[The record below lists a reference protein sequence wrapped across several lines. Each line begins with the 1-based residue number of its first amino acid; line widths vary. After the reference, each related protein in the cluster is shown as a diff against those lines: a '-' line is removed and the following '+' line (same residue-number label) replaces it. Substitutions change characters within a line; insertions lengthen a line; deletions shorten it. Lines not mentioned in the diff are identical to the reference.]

1 MKMDSNSYKGN
12 ARWVAAERGPRTAG
26 GDPVNPEPG
35 VGTTAQNKT
44 DRRRDAAPASRSWR
58 LRRLA
63 LGLVAV
69 GLAATGCSTD
79 GSGEDPGET
88 SASETSA
95 SETSASSTP
104 ASETPASPGT
114 GDPATGGGSAGAASG
129 ASGSATEGASG
140 GSGAA
145 PTSAVEWSQAKDSLL
160 RLSSASQIVS
170 FRGGRVSA
178 SELEGVTDTAPVRTP
193 MDLIVQRSVDD
204 KLTERARNQ
213 VRKIVAS
220 ASGER
225 GSVPRVDPFWV
236 DRTEAGDVAIYAI
249 VDNPGDTKIKDLE
262 VTAMLS
268 AGSATEQEPVAIG
281 SSSFVLPAEEVP
293 ALEPNSAAFVILIL
307 GEDKLDDPEADL
319 DGITVRFDLRFSQQ

>member
-1 MKMDSNSYKGN
+1 MKMASNSYKGN
-12 ARWVAAERGPRTAG
+12 ARWVAAAHGPSPAG

-35 VGTTAQNKT
+35 VGTTAQNQK

-58 LRRLA
+58 LRGLA

-69 GLAATGCSTD
+69 GLAAAGCSTD
-79 GSGEDPGET
+79 GSSEDPGE
-88 SASETSA
+88 A
-95 SETSASSTP
+95 SASSTP
-104 ASETPASPGT
+104 ASKTPASPAT
-114 GDPATGGGSAGAASG
+114 GDPATGSGSAGVASG

-140 GSGAA
+140 GTGAA
-145 PTSAVEWSQAKDSLL
+145 PTSSVEWSQAKDSLL
-160 RLSSASQIVS
+160 KLSSASQIVS

-262 VTAMLS
+262 ITAMLA
-268 AGSATEQEPVAIG
+268 AGSANEQEPVAIG
-281 SSSFVLPAEEVP
+281 SSSFALPTEEVP

-319 DGITVRFDLRFSQQ
+319 DGITVRFDLRFSPQ